1 MSVLEELRRVEQQV
15 LGRLRELRP
24 LVGEYEEL
32 RQVAQRL
39 GLQVDE
45 SEAGDVTKPRGDGR
59 QAGAAKRSSTAKR
72 ASAKR
77 RTARSASR
85 SAAGGSS
92 RPPARVDRD
101 ADVLRVVQERPG
113 VTVREVAEALGVDA
127 SGLYRPVRR
136 LQERGQISKDGPRLR
151 PQQTAES
158 SDPQDQAAEAGE
170 DGQPGGPPDQGGST
184 APAEQAATTG

>member
-15 LGRLRELRP
+15 LARLRELRP
-24 LVGEYEEL
+24 LVGEYEQL
-32 RQVAQRL
+32 RQVADRL
-39 GLQVDE
+39 GLRVDE
-45 SEAGDVTKPRGDGR
+45 GEAGDATKPPGDGG

-77 RTARSASR
+77 RTARSVSR

-136 LQERGQISKDGPRLR
+136 LQERGQVRKDGVRLH
-151 PQQTAES
+151 PQQTAQS
-158 SDPQDQAAEAGE
+158 SGPDDQAAAATE
-170 DGQPGGPPDQGGST
+170 DGQRGGAVDQGGST
-184 APAEQAATTG
+184 APAKQAAATG